1 MKTKLYPDN
10 NFENLPIY
18 INTIGYNLPQPPETR
33 PKGYY
38 MHQIFIVSD
47 GNGIFQID
55 GKEYMLE
62 KGDMFFIKADIPH
75 RYNGLTKSF
84 STSYISFD
92 GKGCEDIFKYYNVC
106 EYGVYKGKTI
116 DSVHEKIKALYET
129 IHSGLPSAVFS
140 SNTYSAVI
148 DFFESALQED
158 ITIAEKTM
166 KYIMSSYK
174 NDVTLEDI
182 LKHCKCSKSKL
193 YRDFKE
199 KYNKSI
205 FDMLLQIRLQNARSI
220 LQYSPNEK
228 TKDVAKK
235 CGFNSVS
242 YFCKQYKKAYNSSPK
257 SN

>member
-18 INTIGYNLPQPPETR
+18 INTIGYNLPQPLEIR
-33 PKGYY
+33 PNGYY
-38 MHQIFIVSD
+38 MHQIFIVSNGD
-47 GNGIFQID
+47 GIFEIR
-55 GKEYMLE
+55 GKEYILN

-92 GKGCEDIFKYYNVC
+92 GKGCEDIFKYYSVG
-106 EYGVYKGKTI
+106 EYGVYKEKNI
-116 DSVHEKIKALYET
+116 DSVHEKIKNLYE
-129 IHSGLPSAVFS
+129 SVYSDVPNAVFS
-140 SNTYSAVI
+140 SNTYSTVI
-148 DFFESALQED
+148 DFFESAIEED
-158 ITIAEKTM
+158 ITLAEKTM
-166 KYIMSSYK
+166 KYLMSAYK
-174 NDVTLEDI
+174 NDITLDDI
-182 LKHCKCSKSKL
+182 LRYCKCSKSKL
-193 YRDFKE
+193 YRDFKD

-242 YFCKQYKKAYNSSPK
+242 YFCKQYKRFYNCSPK
-257 SN
+257 GN